1 MKRFFTIVGQFAVW
15 FLFWFFIKYW
25 YLAVLSAVFLILGIF
40 FHPCLWIGII
50 LSAVTAVFAM
60 VRTFIKLIELGIFS
74 ATVAGVGAVSSKMN
88 SYNDT
93 VRAKDPDSPRSL

>member
-25 YLAVLSAVFLILGIF
+25 YLAVLSVIFLILGIF

-50 LSAVTAVFAM
+50 LSAITAVFAM
-60 VRTFIKLIELGIFS
+60 IRTFVKLIELGIFS
-74 ATVAGVGAVSSKMN
+74 ATMAGAGAVSAKMN
-88 SYNDT
+88 DYNDK
-93 VRAKDPDSPRSL
+93 VNSDNNNRPRSL